1 MLEMCEARRN
11 SDKKIARHD
20 LFSSLR
26 DASDEEMD
34 EVRRLTDRELLG
46 AFRVAFTSSSIDG

>member
-11 SDKKIARHD
+11 SEKKIERHD
-20 LFSSLR
+20 LFSSLL

-46 AFRVAFTSSSIDG
+46 AFQVAFTSSGING